1 VKGPVML
8 NNSAEVTE
16 TISACA
22 QIVEQYADT
31 IPELW
36 AVVAAL
42 RSCEDWMDATA
53 EAEAGLL
60 SD

>member
-1 VKGPVML
+1 ML

>member
-1 VKGPVML
+1 ML

-22 QIVEQYADT
+22 QIVEQHADT
-31 IPELW
+31 TPELW

-42 RSCEDWMDATA
+42 RSCEDWLEDFSDNN
-53 EAEAGLL
+53 EILL
-60 SD
+60 DNTIP